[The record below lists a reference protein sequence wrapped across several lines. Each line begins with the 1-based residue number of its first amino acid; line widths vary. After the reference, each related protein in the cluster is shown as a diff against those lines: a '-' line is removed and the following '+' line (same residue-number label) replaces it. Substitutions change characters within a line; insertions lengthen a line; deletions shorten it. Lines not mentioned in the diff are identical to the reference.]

1 MTGFDGRRYDAWV
14 PRYFSVDPCKY
25 CGNTIRDARTR
36 NRRYCDAECRHSH
49 WYAAHRTLGPTRDDY
64 ADLFALLEKEEERYE
79 GSLVGY
85 SIVWFGH
92 PSGRC
97 EFPERGRVTRR
108 DSIDGSIQFSDL
120 PYWNLTQLPKG
131 PKPGEYRVFC
141 WVKSGDTIEP
151 LHSEWCRLNRG
162 NRNVYFYDE
171 KLCFYDSTGLY
182 KPSQTQTWPRGER
195 RPLPP
200 GAKRRVRRKKECVPV
215 APPFV
220 SARASTDGFPTV
232 TASSAVPTQVS
243 PSDAVALLIPALAAQ
258 LEPIRKAIGE
268 NREELGALA
277 QRVDRVD
284 SRLDRPEAST
294 TSTKTDHALHSHL
307 DKVQADLRKL
317 QEELSIEKAAR
328 EKAEAEAKKAAEQ
341 AESKIAMTEKLL
353 AQAMVE
359 LAHLRSERDALL
371 AKQAMRSVSTAS
383 PPRSEQTAIK
393 PVPTATRP
401 VGRAVAQ
408 SVTDSAPSAM
418 PSSIGKPPA
427 DSAPPMAS
435 IATEPAEAVIPGEPP
450 QERQTANPTASA
462 PSEVPVPE
470 KPTPP
475 PTEGTAPIQPRGK
488 DPPLPYLEF
497 TKEVLRQQPFGPP
510 KSTGQQ
516 KKKPKKKWR

>member
-1 MTGFDGRRYDAWV
+1 MVCEHCKKPIENAKTRR
-14 PRYFSVDPCKY
+14 
-25 CGNTIRDARTR
+25 
-36 NRRYCDAECRHSH
+36 RRYCDPECRHGH
-49 WYAAHRTLGPTRDDY
+49 WYELHRTPGPTLADY
-64 ADLFALLEKEEERYE
+64 PELFALLEREAARHE
-79 GSLVGY
+79 GRVVGY
-85 SIVWFGH
+85 SILWLGEIA
-92 PSGRC
+92 SGC
-97 EFPERGRVTRR
+97 EFPEKGRVTRR
-108 DSIDGSIQFSDL
+108 DGVDGSVQFSDE
-120 PYWNLTQLPKG
+120 PYFLVRQLPRV
-131 PKPGEYRVFC
+131 PLAATFYRVFV
-141 WVKSGDTIEP
+141 WVRNGETIERVR
-151 LHSEWCRLNRG
+151 SEWCEFKRG
-162 NRNVYFYDE
+162 IRNVHFYDD
-171 KLCFYDSTGLY
+171 KYCYYDPTGRYGTKTLQ
-182 KPSQTQTWPRGER
+182 KWPRGER

-215 APPFV
+215 APPFA
-220 SARASTDGFPTV
+220 SARVSTDGFPSV

-243 PSDAVALLIPALAAQ
+243 PSDAMALLIPALAAQ

-284 SRLDRPEAST
+284 ARLDRPEASSA
-294 TSTKTDHALHSHL
+294 STKTDHALLSRL
-307 DKVQADLRKL
+307 DKVPADLRKL

-328 EKAEAEAKKAAEQ
+328 AKAEAEAKKAAEQ
-341 AESKIAMTEKLL
+341 AESKIATTEKLL

-359 LAHLRSERDALL
+359 LAHLRTERGALL
-371 AKQAMRSVSTAS
+371 AKQATRSVSAAS

-393 PVPTATRP
+393 PAPTATRP

-418 PSSIGKPPA
+418 PSSIGKPSA

-435 IATEPAEAVIPGEPP
+435 IATEPAEAVIPREPP

-475 PTEGTAPIQPRGK
+475 PTERTAPIQSRGK
-488 DPPLPYLEF
+488 DPPLPFLEF

-510 KSTGQQ
+510 NSSGQL

>member
-1 MTGFDGRRYDAWV
+1 MSVVCEHCKKPIENAKTRR
-14 PRYFSVDPCKY
+14 
-25 CGNTIRDARTR
+25 
-36 NRRYCDAECRHSH
+36 RRYCDPECRHGH
-49 WYAAHRTLGPTRDDY
+49 WYELHRKPGPTLADY
-64 ADLFALLEKEEERYE
+64 PELFALLEREAARHE
-79 GSLVGY
+79 GRVVGY
-85 SIVWFGH
+85 SILWLGEIA
-92 PSGRC
+92 SGC
-97 EFPERGRVTRR
+97 EFPEKGRVTRR
-108 DSIDGSIQFSDL
+108 DGVDGSVQFSDE
-120 PYWNLTQLPKG
+120 PYFLVRQLPRV
-131 PKPGEYRVFC
+131 PLAATFYRVFV
-141 WVKSGDTIEP
+141 WVRNGETIERVR
-151 LHSEWCRLNRG
+151 SEWCEFKRG
-162 NRNVYFYDE
+162 IRNVHFYDD
-171 KLCFYDSTGLY
+171 KYCYYDPTGRYGTKTLQ
-182 KPSQTQTWPRGER
+182 KWPRGER

-200 GAKRRVRRKKECVPV
+200 GAKRRVRRKKECVPA

-220 SARASTDGFPTV
+220 SARASTDGFPMV

-277 QRVDRVD
+277 QRMDRVD
-284 SRLDRPEAST
+284 ARLDRPEASSA
-294 TSTKTDHALHSHL
+294 STKTDHVLHSHL

-317 QEELSIEKAAR
+317 QEELSIESAAR
-328 EKAEAEAKKAAEQ
+328 AKAEAEAKKAAEQ
-341 AESKIAMTEKLL
+341 AESKIATTEKLL

-371 AKQAMRSVSTAS
+371 AKQVTRSVSAAS

-393 PVPTATRP
+393 PAPTATRP

-418 PSSIGKPPA
+418 PSSIGSPPA
-427 DSAPPMAS
+427 GSAPPVAGS
-435 IATEPAEAVIPGEPP
+435 VTEPAEAVIPREPP

-475 PTEGTAPIQPRGK
+475 PTERTAPIQSRGK
-488 DPPLPYLEF
+488 DPPLPFLEF

>member
-1 MTGFDGRRYDAWV
+1 VVCEHCKKPIENAKTRR
-14 PRYFSVDPCKY
+14 
-25 CGNTIRDARTR
+25 
-36 NRRYCDAECRHSH
+36 RRYCDPECRHGH
-49 WYAAHRTLGPTRDDY
+49 WYELHRKPGPTLADY
-64 ADLFALLEKEEERYE
+64 PELFALLEREAARHE
-79 GSLVGY
+79 GRVVGY
-85 SIVWFGH
+85 SILWLGEIA
-92 PSGRC
+92 SGC
-97 EFPERGRVTRR
+97 EFPEKGRVTRR
-108 DSIDGSIQFSDL
+108 DGVDGSVQFSDE
-120 PYWNLTQLPKG
+120 PYFLVRQLPRV
-131 PKPGEYRVFC
+131 PLAATFYRVFV
-141 WVKSGDTIEP
+141 WVRNGETIERVR
-151 LHSEWCRLNRG
+151 SEWCEFKRG
-162 NRNVYFYDE
+162 TRNVHFYDD
-171 KLCFYDSTGLY
+171 KYCYYDPTGRYGTKTLQ
-182 KPSQTQTWPRGER
+182 KWPRGER

-200 GAKRRVRRKKECVPV
+200 GAKRRVRRKKECVPA

-284 SRLDRPEAST
+284 ARLDRPEASSA
-294 TSTKTDHALHSHL
+294 STKTDHVLHSHL

-317 QEELSIEKAAR
+317 QEELSIESAAR
-328 EKAEAEAKKAAEQ
+328 AKAEAEAKKAAEQ
-341 AESKIAMTEKLL
+341 AESKIATTEKLL

-393 PVPTATRP
+393 PAPTATRP

-418 PSSIGKPPA
+418 PSSIGKPSA
-427 DSAPPMAS
+427 GSAPPMAS
-435 IATEPAEAVIPGEPP
+435 SATEPAEAVIPREPP
-450 QERQTANPTASA
+450 QEPRTAKPTVAA

-488 DPPLPYLEF
+488 DPLLPFLEF
-497 TKEVLRQQPFGPP
+497 TKEALRQQPFGPP